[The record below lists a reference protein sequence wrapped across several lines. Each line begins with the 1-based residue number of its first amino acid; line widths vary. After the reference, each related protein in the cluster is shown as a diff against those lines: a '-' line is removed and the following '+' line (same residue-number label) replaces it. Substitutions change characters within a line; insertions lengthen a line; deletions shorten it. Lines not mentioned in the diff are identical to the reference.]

1 VRVNLGILTF
11 GATKIAARALSP
23 DRDVPSAQQAAKPWD
38 ILPGPAY
45 LSGAR
50 GTRLRR
56 SPGQSRA
63 RRGRRLLPGP
73 AQCAKNASG
82 RRARPRLKGSNG
94 EDVVG
99 EKTPPTVLITGAAQR
114 IGRALAGDF
123 AARGW
128 RVAIHCLAS
137 QRQARDLAQDLG
149 RRTAVAVLSADLADA
164 GEVARLIPECS
175 RQLGPPTCLINNAAM
190 FAPDAVGALNSG
202 LWDTQLA
209 VNLKAPV
216 FLAEAFAKHLPP
228 DVEGNVINIIDQGV
242 LKPTP
247 QFFSYTVSKA
257 ALWATTRTLAQAL
270 APSIRVNAIGPG
282 PVLKSAHQTEAQF
295 QAEYEATLLR
305 RSTHPEEIAAAI
317 RFILEAP
324 TLTGQMLTL
333 DGGQH
338 LAWQTPDV
346 TFGSS

>member
-1 VRVNLGILTF
+1 
-11 GATKIAARALSP
+11 
-23 DRDVPSAQQAAKPWD
+23 VPSAQQAGEALGFFAGLCLFIGRSD
-38 ILPGPAY
+38 GPFVPLAW
-45 LSGAR
+45 AVR
-50 GTRLRR
+50 V
-56 SPGQSRA
+56 
-63 RRGRRLLPGP
+63 RRGAGLLPGP
-73 AQCAKNASG
+73 ARCAKNDPKGAV
-82 RRARPRLKGSNG
+82 RALAPQTAKTLK
-94 EDVVG
+94 DVVG

-128 RVAIHCLAS
+128 RVAIHCRAS
-137 QRQARDLAQDLG
+137 QRQAQELAQDLG
-149 RRTAVAVLSADLADA
+149 RGGAAVAVLTADLADA
-164 GEVARLIPECS
+164 GALARLIPDCR

-190 FAPDAVGALNSG
+190 FAPDAIGTLNSG

-228 DVEGNVINIIDQGV
+228 GVEGNVINIIDQGV

-247 QFFSYTVSKA
+247 EFFSYTVSKA
-257 ALWATTRTLAQAL
+257 ALWAATRTLAQAL

-282 PVLKSAHQTEAQF
+282 PVLRSAHQTEAQF
-295 QAEYEATLLR
+295 QAEYEATLLK
-305 RSTHPEEIAAAI
+305 RSTRPEEIAAAI
-317 RFILEAP
+317 RFILKAP
-324 TLTGQMLTL
+324 ALTGQMLTL

-346 TFGSS
+346 RLGSS